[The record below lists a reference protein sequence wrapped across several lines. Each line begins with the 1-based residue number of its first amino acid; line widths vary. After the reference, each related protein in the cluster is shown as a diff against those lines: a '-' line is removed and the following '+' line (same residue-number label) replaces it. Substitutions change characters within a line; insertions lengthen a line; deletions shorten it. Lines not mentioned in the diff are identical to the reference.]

1 MADRLHNRAAS
12 SLDTKTQRVER
23 LGLASET
30 LEIEYRRVAFR
41 GMMMRAFILAA
52 GLALSVIG
60 TASATV
66 VDTGADAQK
75 SCRAFTE
82 GSFHDNDEA
91 KSAGACEGMVE
102 TAMVF
107 SPNMPAEVR
116 GCPPAQGSVL
126 ESAKVLL
133 RYLDNNPDR
142 LEEAGITVT
151 LEAFRDAWPCRG
163 DDPESPQPKKRAPKK
178 SRQQQQQQQ

>member
-1 MADRLHNRAAS
+1 MRVYLVAAS
-12 SLDTKTQRVER
+12 
-23 LGLASET
+23 
-30 LEIEYRRVAFR
+30 
-41 GMMMRAFILAA
+41 
-52 GLALSVIG
+52 LALSVIG
-60 TASATV
+60 TAGATV
-66 VDTGADAQK
+66 VDTGTDTQK
-75 SCRAFTE
+75 ACRAFTD

-107 SPNMPAEVR
+107 SPNMPADVR

-142 LEEAGITVT
+142 LTEPGITLA

-163 DDPESPQPKKRAPKK
+163 DDPDTVPPPPKKRAPKK
-178 SRQQQQQQQ
+178 LKQPPPQ